1 MLFSCGYAYAL
12 ISVNTGTQFRQ
23 EAESYSAPPAATPF
37 HDAAQSGASESTL
50 TRGHLALEHAGG
62 VAASVLITIAAYRL
76 HATFSTLS
84 FAYFLII
91 VLAALRWGIREATVL
106 SIAATGCLDYYFTP
120 PLFSL
125 RVTHGSDWTALLAF
139 EAAGLIVSRLSTR
152 AHRHARVANRE
163 RRNIEKLY
171 NLSRQ
176 ILLLDSHAP
185 AGEQIA
191 EFVRVAIGAESV
203 AVFDFSE
210 ARVYCAGVPDPQ
222 LEKLVRTT
230 WIDAQHRSE
239 PASHHWSRLLRTG
252 DRSTGAIALQAK
264 TLNPLVVDAIASIAA
279 VALARS
285 RSLEQETR
293 AEAARQSEHLRGAVL
308 DALAHAFKTPLTV
321 IRAVSS
327 GLLEAGSL
335 DPQQAELVSLID
347 DESAQLN
354 ELATRLLQTAR
365 LEGTTIPERH
375 GRCDIVQVTRQVL
388 DAFAKAAQGRKISF
402 STVVASSEV
411 SGGADLVATALS
423 QIVDNAI
430 KYSWPGSEIAVGVTK
445 GKSETVVAFHN
456 LGPAIGPADRERIF
470 ERFYRGSGTEYCA
483 PGTGLGLSIAKKVA
497 ESHQG
502 RIWVVSGEK
511 SGTTFF
517 FALPNPEGSPNDRSE
532 HTCCRR

>member
-1 MLFSCGYAYAL
+1 M
-12 ISVNTGTQFRQ
+12 NTGTQLKR
-23 EAESYSAPPAATPF
+23 EAESLVAPPAEAFNGPPE
-37 HDAAQSGASESTL
+37 SASAPETTVTGRRL
-50 TRGHLALEHAGG
+50 GLEYAGG
-62 VAASVLITIAAYRL
+62 FAAFVLITAAAYRL
-76 HATFSTLS
+76 HATFSALS
-84 FAYFLII
+84 FGYFLII
-91 VLAALRWGIREATVL
+91 VLAALRWGRWEATAL
-106 SIAATGCLDYYFTP
+106 SVAGAACLDYYFTA

-139 EAAGLIVSRLSTR
+139 EAAGLIVSRLS
-152 AHRHARVANRE
+152 AQAQHHARVADRE

-171 NLSRQ
+171 NLSRE
-176 ILLLDSHAP
+176 ILLLDSHSP

-191 EFVRVAIGAESV
+191 ELVRGALRVESV
-203 AVFDFSE
+203 AVFDFAK
-210 ARVYCAGVPDPQ
+210 ARVYSAGVSDPQ
-222 LEKLVRTT
+222 LENLVRTT
-230 WIDAQHRSE
+230 WLEAQDRSE
-239 PASHHWSRLLRTG
+239 PASRQWSRMLRAG
-252 DRSTGAIALQAK
+252 DQSTGAIAMQAK
-264 TLNPLVVDAIASIAA
+264 TLNPLLVDAVASISA

-335 DPQQAELVSLID
+335 NPQQAELVSLID

-354 ELATRLLQTAR
+354 DLATRLLQTAR
-365 LEGTTIPERH
+365 LEGAAIPERH

-388 DAFAKAAQGRKISF
+388 DAFAKAAQGRNISF
-402 STVVASSEV
+402 STAVTSGEV
-411 SGGADLVATALS
+411 SAGADLVATALS

-445 GKSETVVAFHN
+445 GKSETVVALHN
-456 LGPAIGPADRERIF
+456 SGPPIGPADRERIF

-517 FALPNPEGSPNDRSE
+517 FALPSPRVNSR
-532 HTCCRR
+532 

>member
-1 MLFSCGYAYAL
+1 
-12 ISVNTGTQFRQ
+12 VNTGTQVTP
-23 EAESYSAPPAATPF
+23 EAGSLVAPPAAAPF
-37 HDAAQSGASESTL
+37 HDAAQLSDAAESTL
-50 TRGHLALEHAGG
+50 TRGRLTLEYTGTI
-62 VAASVLITIAAYRL
+62 AAFVLITAAAYRL

-91 VLAALRWGIREATVL
+91 VLAALRCGIWEATAL
-106 SIAATGCLDYYFTP
+106 SVAATGCLDYYFTP

-125 RVTHGSDWTALLAF
+125 RVTHGSDWIALLAF
-139 EAAGLIVSRLSTR
+139 EAAGLIVSRLS
-152 AHRHARVANRE
+152 AQAQHHARVANRE

-191 EFVRVAIGAESV
+191 EFVRVGIGVESV
-203 AVFDFSE
+203 AVFDFAT
-210 ARVYCAGVPDPQ
+210 ARVYRAGVPDSQ
-222 LEKLVRTT
+222 LEKVVRTT
-230 WIDAQHRSE
+230 WIDAQDRSE
-239 PASHHWSRLLRTG
+239 PGLHYWSRLLRTG

-264 TLNPLVVDAIASIAA
+264 TLNPLVVDAVASIAA

-335 DPQQAELVSLID
+335 NAQQAELVSLID

-354 ELATRLLQTAR
+354 DLATRLLRTAR
-365 LEGTTIPERH
+365 LEGAAIPERH
-375 GRCDIVQVTRQVL
+375 GQCDIVQVTRQVL
-388 DAFAKAAQGRKISF
+388 DAFTKASQGRRISF
-402 STVVASSEV
+402 SSVAASSEV
-411 SGGADLVATALS
+411 SAGADLVATALS

-430 KYSWPGSEIAVGVTK
+430 KYSWPGSEITVGITT
-445 GKSETVVAFHN
+445 GESETVVAFHN
-456 LGPAIGPADRERIF
+456 LGPVIGPAERERIF

-483 PGTGLGLSIAKKVA
+483 PGTGLGLSIAMKVA

-502 RIWVVSGEK
+502 RIWVVSGEN

-517 FALPNPEGSPNDRSE
+517 FALPNPQVNSK
-532 HTCCRR
+532 

>member
-1 MLFSCGYAYAL
+1 M
-12 ISVNTGTQFRQ
+12 NTGTQLKRD
-23 EAESYSAPPAATPF
+23 AESLVAPSPASFNGAPQSVAAPETPLTGRRFALEYAATV
-37 HDAAQSGASESTL
+37 
-50 TRGHLALEHAGG
+50 
-62 VAASVLITIAAYRL
+62 VAFVLMTIAAYDL

-84 FAYFLII
+84 FAYFLVI
-91 VLAALRWGIREATVL
+91 VLAALRWGIWEATAL
-106 SIAATGCLDYYFTP
+106 SVAAAACLDYYFTP

-125 RVTHGSDWTALLAF
+125 RVTHSSDWTALLAF
-139 EAAGLIVSRLSTR
+139 EAAGLIVSRLS
-152 AHRHARVANRE
+152 AQAQHHARVANRE

-176 ILLLDSHAP
+176 ILLLDSQAP

-191 EFVRVAIGAESV
+191 EFVRGAIRVESV
-203 AVFDFSE
+203 AVFDF
-210 ARVYCAGVPDPQ
+210 AKACVYCAGVPDPQ

-230 WIDAQHRSE
+230 WIEARDSSE
-239 PASHHWSRLLRTG
+239 PSSRQWSRMLRAG
-252 DRSTGAIALQAK
+252 DHSTGAIALRAK
-264 TLNPLVVDAIASIAA
+264 TLNPLVVDAVASIAA

-285 RSLEQETR
+285 RSLERETR

-321 IRAVSS
+321 IRTVSS

-335 DPQQAELVSLID
+335 NPQQAELVSLID

-354 ELATRLLQTAR
+354 DLATRLLQTAR
-365 LEGTTIPERH
+365 LEGAAIPERH

-388 DAFAKAAQGRKISF
+388 DAFARALQGRKIGF
-402 STVVASSEV
+402 STAVVSSEV
-411 SGGADLVATALS
+411 SAGADLVATALG

-445 GKSETVVAFHN
+445 EKSETVVAFHN
-456 LGPAIGPADRERIF
+456 SGPTIGPADRERIF

-497 ESHQG
+497 ESHRG

-517 FALPNPEGSPNDRSE
+517 FALPNAQANSK
-532 HTCCRR
+532 

>member
-1 MLFSCGYAYAL
+1 MLFSYGFAYAL
-12 ISVNTGTQFRQ
+12 ISVNTGTQVKQ
-23 EAESYSAPPAATPF
+23 EAGSLLAHPAEARFNDT
-37 HDAAQSGASESTL
+37 AQSTAAPETTL
-50 TRGHLALEHAGG
+50 TRGRLALEF
-62 VAASVLITIAAYRL
+62 ASTVGLFVLITMAAYRL
-76 HATFSTLS
+76 HASFSTLS
-84 FAYFLII
+84 FAYFLMI
-91 VLAALRWGIREATVL
+91 VLAALRWGIWEATVL
-106 SIAATGCLDYYFTP
+106 SVAATGCLDYYFTP

-125 RVTHGSDWTALLAF
+125 RVTHGSDWIALLAF
-139 EAAGLIVSRLSTR
+139 EAAGLIVSRLSAQ
-152 AHRHARVANRE
+152 AHHHARVADRE

-176 ILLLDSHAP
+176 ILLLDSQAP

-191 EFVRVAIGAESV
+191 EFVRVAIGVASV
-203 AVFDFSE
+203 AVFDLSKE
-210 ARVYCAGVPDPQ
+210 RVFCDGVPDPL

-230 WIDAQHRSE
+230 WIEAHDCSA
-239 PASHHWSRLLRTG
+239 PASHRWSRMLRTG
-252 DRSTGAIALQAK
+252 NQSMGAIALQAK
-264 TLNPLVVDAIASIAA
+264 SLNPLVVDAIASIAA

-335 DPQQAELVSLID
+335 DAQQAELIGLID

-354 ELATRLLQTAR
+354 DLATRLLQTAR
-365 LEGTTIPERH
+365 LEGAAIPERH
-375 GRCDIVQVTRQVL
+375 GRCDMVRVTRQVL
-388 DAFAKAAQGRKISF
+388 DAFAKAAQGRKIGF

-411 SGGADLVATALS
+411 SAGADLVATALS

-456 LGPAIGPADRERIF
+456 SGPAICPADRERIF

-517 FALPNPEGSPNDRSE
+517 FALPNLQVNSK
-532 HTCCRR
+532 

>member
-1 MLFSCGYAYAL
+1 M
-12 ISVNTGTQFRQ
+12 NTGTQLKRD
-23 EAESYSAPPAATPF
+23 AESLVAPPPGTF
-37 HDAAQSGASESTL
+37 HDAPQSVAAPETTL
-50 TRGHLALEHAGG
+50 TGRRFALEYAGTV
-62 VAASVLITIAAYRL
+62 VAFVLITIAAYDL
-76 HATFSTLS
+76 HAAFSTLS
-84 FAYFLII
+84 FAYFLVI
-91 VLAALRWGIREATVL
+91 VLAALRWGIWEATAL
-106 SIAATGCLDYYFTP
+106 SVAAAACLDYYFTP
-120 PLFSL
+120 PFFSL
-125 RVTHGSDWTALLAF
+125 RVTHSSDWIALLAF
-139 EAAGLIVSRLSTR
+139 EAAGLIVSRLS
-152 AHRHARVANRE
+152 AQAQHHARVANRE

-176 ILLLDSHAP
+176 ILLLDSQAP

-191 EFVRVAIGAESV
+191 EFVRGAIRVESV
-203 AVFDFSE
+203 AVFDFGKAS
-210 ARVYCAGVPDPQ
+210 VYCAGVPDPQ

-230 WIDAQHRSE
+230 WIEAQDSSE
-239 PASHHWSRLLRTG
+239 PSSRQWSRMLRAG
-252 DRSTGAIALQAK
+252 DHSTGAIALRAK
-264 TLNPLVVDAIASIAA
+264 TTLNPLVVDAVASIAA

-321 IRAVSS
+321 IRTVSS

-335 DPQQAELVSLID
+335 NHQQAELVSLID

-354 ELATRLLQTAR
+354 DLATRLLQTAR
-365 LEGTTIPERH
+365 LEGAAIPERH

-388 DAFAKAAQGRKISF
+388 DAFAKASQGRKIGF
-402 STVVASSEV
+402 STAVVSSEV
-411 SGGADLVATALS
+411 SAGADLVATALS

-445 GKSETVVAFHN
+445 EKSETVVAFHN
-456 LGPAIGPADRERIF
+456 SGPTIGPADRERIF

-497 ESHQG
+497 ESHRG

-517 FALPNPEGSPNDRSE
+517 FALPNPQ
-532 HTCCRR
+532 